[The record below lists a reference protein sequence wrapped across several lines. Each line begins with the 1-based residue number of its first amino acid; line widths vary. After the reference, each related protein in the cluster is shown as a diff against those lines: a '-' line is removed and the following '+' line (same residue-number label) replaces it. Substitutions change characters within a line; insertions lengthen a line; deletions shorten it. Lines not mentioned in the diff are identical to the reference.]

1 VGEAE
6 AHGKSTADGEP
17 ARLESAGDRM
27 TARHGTPRV
36 GLALGS
42 GSARGWAHLGV
53 LQALEERGI
62 RPAIVT
68 GASVGALV
76 AAAYASGQRLELERW
91 VRTLTRVD
99 VWRLLDTTFRGG
111 GVMRGNRLMQAIGEQ
126 IQDRRIEE
134 LPIGFAAVAA
144 DLNSGEEIWL
154 RQGSMLAAVRASS
167 GMPGLFT
174 PMWHQDRWM
183 IDGGVVNPVP
193 VTLCRALGAERVIA
207 VNLNVPVSDR
217 WALKR
222 RRSVT
227 TAVPQAPRAP
237 RTEEGAEEAGWAF
250 MDKWSELMSG
260 LVDSLRPER
269 SDEPGLFEVMAASIH
284 IMQDHIARDR
294 MDDDPPDLSLNPN
307 LSEFQLMDFHR
318 AAEAIEVGRRTVE
331 GAAAEIEAAIRGT

>member
-1 VGEAE
+1 
-6 AHGKSTADGEP
+6 
-17 ARLESAGDRM
+17 M
-27 TARHGTPRV
+27 TAARI

-53 LQALEERGI
+53 LHALEERGI
-62 RPAIVT
+62 RPAVVT

-76 AAAYASGQRLELERW
+76 AAAYASDQWLELEKW

-111 GVMRGNRLMQAIGEQ
+111 GVMRGNRLMQAIGER

-134 LPIGFAAVAA
+134 LAVAYGAVAA
-144 DLNSGEEIWL
+144 DLNTGQEIWL

-174 PMWHQDRWM
+174 PMWHQERWM

-217 WALKR
+217 WALR
-222 RRSVT
+222 RRR
-227 TAVPQAPRAP
+227 AVPERATPVPRPAA
-237 RTEEGAEEAGWAF
+237 TQEADEDAGWAF

-269 SDEPGLFEVMAASIH
+269 SDEPGLFEVMASSIH

-294 MDDDPPDLSLNPN
+294 MQQDPPDISIDPN

-318 AAEAIEVGRRTVE
+318 AAEAIEVGRRAVE
-331 GAAAEIEAAIRGT
+331 AAADRLESVVAGG

>member
-1 VGEAE
+1 
-6 AHGKSTADGEP
+6 
-17 ARLESAGDRM
+17 M
-27 TARHGTPRV
+27 TAGQEAPRI

-53 LQALEERGI
+53 LHALEERGI
-62 RPAIVT
+62 RPAVVT

-76 AAAYASGQRLELERW
+76 AAAYASGQWLELERW

-144 DLNSGEEIWL
+144 DLNSGAEIWL

-217 WALKR
+217 WASR
-222 RRSVT
+222 RRRAET
-227 TAVPQAPRAP
+227 TAVPAVPHPPRS
-237 RTEEGAEEAGWAF
+237 EEGSEEAGWAF

-260 LVDSLRPER
+260 LVDSMRPER

-294 MDDDPPDLSLNPN
+294 MREDPPDLSLDPN
-307 LSEFQLMDFHR
+307 LSEFALMDFHR
-318 AAEAIEVGRRTVE
+318 AAEAIVVGRKTVE
-331 GAAAEIEAAIRGT
+331 AAAAELESVIAGG